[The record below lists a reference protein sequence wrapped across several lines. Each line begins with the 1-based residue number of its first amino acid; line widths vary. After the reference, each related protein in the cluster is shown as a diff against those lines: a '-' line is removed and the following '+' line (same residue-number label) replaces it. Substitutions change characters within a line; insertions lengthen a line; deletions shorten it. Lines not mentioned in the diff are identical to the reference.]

1 MLTSSTPRVNRRG
14 NVHGIDFFLRDQGS
28 KLSLVLGLGI
38 KILGKK
44 MGSFVKKYTSLLP
57 CNTHNKTTS
66 KCPVAYRLICKAYIT
81 KREASIS
88 SLMFC

>member
-1 MLTSSTPRVNRRG
+1 MLTSSTPRVNCRG
-14 NVHGIDFFLRDQGS
+14 NAHGIDFVLRDQGS

-57 CNTHNKTTS
+57 CHK
-66 KCPVAYRLICKAYIT
+66 
-81 KREASIS
+81 E
-88 SLMFC
+88 